1 MKDVS
6 FRDAVDA
13 DSDALIALI
22 AGVFEEYPG
31 CVMDVDGEMPELRA
45 IASHFHRLGGR
56 LRVAERGGRVVGCV
70 GFAPLTQGGVQLHK
84 LYVRADCRRRGI
96 GAALCDFVEE
106 SARERG
112 ATHVELWSDTRFETA
127 HSMYERRGYLRGL
140 RTRELN
146 DKSNT
151 VEYFFRKELRR

>member
-13 DSDALIALI
+13 DSEALIALI
-22 AGVFEEYPG
+22 GGVFDEYPG

-45 IASHFHRLGGR
+45 IASHFRRLEGR
-56 LRVAERGGRVVGCV
+56 FRVAERAGSVIGCI
-70 GFAPLTQGGVQLHK
+70 GYAPLQNGGVQLHK
-84 LYVRADCRRRGI
+84 LYVRSDCRRRGI
-96 GAALCDFVEE
+96 GAALCDFVEALAA
-106 SARERG
+106 ARE

-127 HSMYERRGYLRGL
+127 HRMYERRGYHRGPKA
-140 RTRELN
+140 RELH

-151 VEYFFRKELRR
+151 VEYFFCKELR